1 MNTLN
6 YSIRYLLKN
15 RGNSATRI
23 ISLSLG
29 LIVALVIISFVGLK
43 LSYNSFFPDKERIY
57 QVWNVSPQFGLN
69 GVNNHMVMPLAPNM
83 ANDIPH
89 IEAATHYVD
98 NLLQI
103 NHNGNNIDVSM
114 LNVNQDFFE
123 VLDFGMI
130 SGDARLCCRKMVGLL
145 TKYSSLRDCL
155 TYYLEKKILL
165 ER

>member
-15 RGNSATRI
+15 RANSATRI

-57 QVWNVSPQFGLN
+57 QVWNISPQFGLN
-69 GVNNHMVMPLAPNM
+69 GVNNYMVLPLAPNM
-83 ANDIPH
+83 ANDIPQ
-89 IEAATHYVD
+89 IEAATHYLD

-103 NHNGNNIDVSM
+103 NHNGNNIDVDTKLNNSM
-114 LNVNQDFFE
+114 LVSCRTMCE
-123 VLDFGMI
+123 T
-130 SGDARLCCRKMVGLL
+130 SLCCLL
-145 TKYSSLRDCL
+145 RSL
-155 TYYLEKKILL
+155 TQGSG
-165 ER
+165 